1 MKRMKKM
8 KKVLL
13 LLFATTMLIGARL
26 HSQQPLQCKQLIQI
40 CNSNAAVSSNASTQA
55 KQTHIT
61 KREVVSVNTILNN
74 TQPFNIKQF
83 VTKSIYITNHQF
95 LI

>member
-1 MKRMKKM
+1 MKKI
-8 KKVLL
+8 LL
-13 LLFATTMLIGARL
+13 LLFATTMLVTAKV
-26 HSQQPLQCKQLIQI
+26 HSQQSLQCNQLIQM
-40 CNSNAAVSSNASTQA
+40 CKSNAAVSSKVSSEA